1 MEQPEIMQT
10 QPTIVEKVYK
20 TPTYIRKA
28 VKTYTDKKKTEDL
41 DIYKQKRSEANKKY
55 YQKFK
60 KIDSCE
66 NNF

>member
-1 MEQPEIMQT
+1 MEQPEITQT

-28 VKTYTDKKKTEDL
+28 VKIYTDKKKTEDL
-41 DIYKQKRSEANKKY
+41 DTFKQKRSEANKKY

-60 KIDSCE
+60 KIDNC
-66 NNF
+66 ND